1 MKPQKESRTCP
12 TCLLKP
18 VLMAILVFGVKF
30 VKPCQCSCW
39 EEILKFEKY
48 YNIYYNIV
56 EVSIWIGVSV
66 VLSMFTRIELI
77 CTQAFRIFGDGIM
90 QIKFVFFFVA
100 LCMALQNTIL
110 KRAQISFVQKRSSYA
125 GEEKLSK
132 KIEKVCLLMLSII
145 FFISVS
151 LSFNLA
157 VVTYP
162 VLKKEGCHDIVAI
175 VCCYLIQLITIFV
188 LGQIMSVKMAEILIY
203 QIINRRYEKLSE
215 ELQEMNPRSTSRN
228 EIEEFIEKQTDVWEI
243 VREINEKHK
252 YLHLIEYGLYLYL
265 TCFLLYGTLFVKM
278 PTILQLAMWFVVL
291 SVTSGTLF
299 FAFLLS
305 NFTSKLYDNF
315 SEIRKLALCNLSPVY
330 KFKILCF
337 AKRYGKTPLGFSMAG
352 FIVVKKDFFIKVA
365 EGLYSV
371 FNAFLELRGS
381 FSATKQN
388 CVTSSLSSN
397 KTAKVS

>member
-30 VKPCQCSCW
+30 VNPCQCSCW

-77 CTQAFRIFGDGIM
+77 CSEIFALFGDGIM
-90 QIKFVFFFVA
+90 QIKFVYLFVA

-151 LSFNLA
+151 FSFTIS

-175 VCCYLIQLITIFV
+175 VCCFFMQLITIFA
-188 LGQIMSVKMAEILIY
+188 LGQTMSVKVAEILIY

-228 EIEEFIEKQTDVWEI
+228 EIERFIEKQTDVWEI

-252 YLHLIEYGLYLYL
+252 YLHLIEYGLYLY
-265 TCFLLYGTLFVKM
+265 
-278 PTILQLAMWFVVL
+278 
-291 SVTSGTLF
+291 
-299 FAFLLS
+299 
-305 NFTSKLYDNF
+305 
-315 SEIRKLALCNLSPVY
+315 
-330 KFKILCF
+330 
-337 AKRYGKTPLGFSMAG
+337 
-352 FIVVKKDFFIKVA
+352 
-365 EGLYSV
+365 
-371 FNAFLELRGS
+371 
-381 FSATKQN
+381 
-388 CVTSSLSSN
+388 
-397 KTAKVS
+397 